1 MNLIPSLDGRETKR
15 GKAFLLAYFFRLPP
29 TLQDEY
35 VSVDVLHTDPAGEAQ
50 GRVCPHPVHHSPQL
64 SQKGNE
70 AEPARNHI
78 LLERQLWGGPVILP
92 TPGAHVVPYCFSPYD
107 LGKILK
113 VTLMVK
119 LTWNTA
125 ASHLKST
132 YELVFSIL
140 FSIFSFC

>member
-1 MNLIPSLDGRETKR
+1 MYLATKLAEIHMNLIPSLDGRETKR

-78 LLERQLWGGPVILP
+78 LLERQLWGGPRHP
-92 TPGAHVVPYCFSPYD
+92 PNPGSSCSS
-107 LGKILK
+107 L
-113 VTLMVK
+113 
-119 LTWNTA
+119 
-125 ASHLKST
+125 
-132 YELVFSIL
+132 
-140 FSIFSFC
+140 SF